1 MMASLSDWH
10 RWDLHIHTPETLMN
24 DNFTD
29 KKGSKANKDDV
40 CQYYV
45 EQLNNYNAD
54 ILGITDYFSANNFFK
69 LRDNR
74 TKWKLK
80 TNIVIFPNIEM
91 RANDLVSKKQEESQT
106 PTSKVNIHFIFR
118 PDVPKEKITR
128 FLREVRFKKG
138 DGTIINVYDNMDEIR
153 NDSAFVFLPTTHEIL
168 EGLIAA
174 FGENYS
180 KDVLIMLPNSGDGIS
195 FSKGN
200 GSQNGKEFLNK
211 VNIIQARTGSAKGD
225 QEYLLQPENNY
236 LGIFPSVT
244 GCDAH
249 DYNKMATFPSSS
261 FTWIK
266 CEPTFEGLKQITYEP
281 RTRIAIQETKPQ
293 ALLPSKIVKE
303 IDLNNNF
310 FTKKHLEFSEG
321 LNTIIGG
328 RSSGKSV
335 LLSVMAKLISNEN
348 VFKKDNFRYNQLIE
362 TLSEGAMLKFAD
374 GKIADGSDQ
383 IEFIYQDGL
392 QEIARDNQQRNVY
405 IENTLSSIAGDKIQ
419 ATQQKIA
426 IFLQEKKETF
436 RTNID
441 ELKNIDL
448 HIRALKKQIL
458 DLQDIFVIQNNLKS
472 LRLRLSDLEI
482 SKSSVSREKINPVL
496 HELQEL
502 QNKSFN
508 ITSEKANLDKLMQQ
522 PLLSLNPIIYQSQS
536 DFLLK
541 ISSDLKPKID
551 RLEAEIENQIRS
563 RIVDI
568 DLELNEISQKENEIQ
583 QSELYVQYKS
593 LENISPEIQK
603 ITDEIEKQ
611 ETFLSTLRKLKK
623 QLASAT
629 TKQLEIY
636 RMLQINSFF
645 ASVLK
650 EITIFTD
657 KSIDIKY
664 KTTLNFERFKDIC
677 QAIFK
682 TNTNN
687 FRQGIYDFSEN
698 SEECR
703 NIAVIFHNIVKM
715 SLYGE
720 LPLRNGKT
728 IYDWFESFSD
738 MNFLESDYHIYYK
751 RVDPKTFETVFESFS
766 TMSEGKQAFILLLM
780 KLSLAPTDIPFFID
794 QPEDE
799 LDNKAIYDDLVTHLR
814 KQKNNRQIFIVTH
827 NANIV
832 VGGDSECV
840 ILAEEEIDTNSSI
853 NHTFTYTQ
861 GPIESAEIQNSI
873 CETLEGGKK
882 AFKIRETRYSF
893 E

>member
-1 MMASLSDWH
+1 MAILSEWH
-10 RWDLHIHTPETLMN
+10 RWDLHIHTPETSVN
-24 DNFTD
+24 DKFTD
-29 KKGSKANKDDV
+29 ENGSKKNKSDV
-40 CQYYV
+40 WTNYV
-45 EQLNNYNAD
+45 SKLNDYGAEV
-54 ILGITDYFSANNFFK
+54 LGITDYFSAENFFK
-69 LRDNR
+69 LRENR
-74 TKWKLK
+74 TKWGLHE
-80 TNIVIFPNIEM
+80 NIVIFPNIEM
-91 RANDLVSKKQEESQT
+91 RANDLVSKKQEDGGK
-106 PTSKVNIHFIFR
+106 PTNHVNIHFIFK
-118 PDVPKEKITR
+118 PNIAKTQLMK
-128 FLREVRFKKG
+128 FLREVRIPKS
-138 DGTIINVYDNMDEIR
+138 DGTVINLYDNIDEIKKD
-153 NDSAFVFLPTTHEIL
+153 NSFVTLPTTHAIL
-168 EGLIAA
+168 KALISS

-180 KDVLIMLPNSGDGIS
+180 NEVMIMLPNSGDGIS
-195 FSKGN
+195 FSGGN
-200 GSQNGKEFLNK
+200 GSQNGKDFLNK
-211 VNIIQARTGSAKGD
+211 VNIIQARTGSALNDRK
-225 QEYLLQPENNY
+225 YLLQQQNHY
-236 LGIFPSVT
+236 SGIYPSVT

-249 DYNKMATFPSSS
+249 DYTAMSEFPTAAY
-261 FTWIK
+261 TWIK
-266 CEPTFEGLKQITYEP
+266 SEPTFEGLKQITYEP
-281 RTRIAIQETKPQ
+281 ETRIAIQESKPQ
-293 ALLPSKIVKE
+293 ALLPSKIIKE
-303 IDLNNNF
+303 ITLSNKF
-310 FTKKHLEFSEG
+310 FTKQHLKFSEG

-335 LLSVMAKLISNEN
+335 LLSIMAKLTSNET
-348 VFKKDNFRYNQLIE
+348 VFKKDNDRYNELID

-392 QEIARDNQQRNVY
+392 QEIARDNQQRNIY
-405 IENTLSSIAGDKIQ
+405 IENTLSSIAGDEIQ
-419 ATQQKIA
+419 ATQQKKV
-426 IFLQEKKETF
+426 IFLQGKKEIF

-448 HIRALKKQIL
+448 QNQALKKQIL

-502 QNKSFN
+502 QKNSLN
-508 ITSEKANLDKLMQQ
+508 ITSEKATLVTLVQQ

-541 ISSDLKPKID
+541 ISSDFKSKTE
-551 RLEAEIENQIRS
+551 RLEADIENQIRS

-568 DLELNEISQKENEIQ
+568 DLELKEISQKENEIQ

-593 LENISPEIQK
+593 LENISPEIQE

-611 ETFLSTLRKLKK
+611 EKFLSTLRKLKK

-629 TKQLEIY
+629 TKQLKIY

-645 ASVLK
+645 ASALK

-664 KTTLNFERFKDIC
+664 KTTVNFERFKDIC
-677 QAIFK
+677 QSIFK
-682 TNTNN
+682 IYTNN
-687 FRQGIYDFSEN
+687 FRQRIYDFSE
-698 SEECR
+698 SSQKGE
-703 NIAVIFHNIVKM
+703 NILMIIHNIVKM

-720 LPLRNGKT
+720 LPFKNGKT

-751 RVDPKTFETVFESFS
+751 RDDPKTSETVSESFS

-814 KQKNNRQIFIVTH
+814 KQKITRQIFIVTH

-840 ILAEEEIDTNSSI
+840 ILAEEEIDTNSLI